1 MALWLFNTLHSF
13 FYKKSEKNVANFT
26 EIDCFENGLPIFK
39 SVMLYIL
46 TAINENKKSGST
58 QGYGYVIEN

>member
-1 MALWLFNTLHSF
+1 M
-13 FYKKSEKNVANFT
+13 ANFT
-26 EIDCFENGLPIFK
+26 EIDCFDNGLPIIIT
-39 SVMLYIL
+39 VMLYIL

>member
-1 MALWLFNTLHSF
+1 MALWLLNTLHSF
-13 FYKKSEKNVANFT
+13 FSKKCEKNVANFT
-26 EIDCFENGLPIFK
+26 EIDCFDNGPPIFK
-39 SVMLYIL
+39 TVMLHIL